1 MGGWDEVIL
10 MQTYNLRLR
19 STLRSAVVAII
30 VATVGVA
37 PLTQSFAADPKWV
50 HESAAPNAAQSKSD
64 DWAADQLVVQ
74 ARGGVSDAQ
83 AARGF
88 AKHAAKII
96 DKIPAVHIYVINVPA
111 GQVAAGRPPAP

>member
-19 STLRSAVVAII
+19 STLRSAVFAII

-50 HESAAPNAAQSKSD
+50 HESAASNAARSKGD

-74 ARGGVSDAQ
+74 ARGGGSPAPEGGGVFQ
-83 AARGF
+83 KRG
-88 AKHAAKII
+88 KKIR
-96 DKIPAVHIYVINVPA
+96 KNSR
-111 GQVAAGRPPAP
+111 RPPFFQHPPPF